1 MVNRLRNLSVKASLT
16 LVLAVFTVF
25 LLMTAWLGHSASNN
39 GEKALEELH
48 QINVLQLNAINLT
61 RAHLSDVQL
70 NFERFV
76 DATGQGE
83 NERASAYLAESQAAM
98 QRAETR
104 FAQYRDAPKT
114 ERGKPFADATGA
126 AYSHLVNELLKPQL
140 QALNGNDL
148 DAFRALQDE
157 AMAAT
162 QEFKRVSQEFI
173 DYADARGDALIT
185 DFNAQVE
192 RFEIF
197 EIVVLLLT
205 VALVVLV
212 RVGMV

>member
-1 MVNRLRNLSVKASLT
+1 
-16 LVLAVFTVF
+16 
-25 LLMTAWLGHSASNN
+25 MTAWLGHSSSNN

-83 NERASAYLAESQAAM
+83 NERASAYLTESQAAM

-114 ERGKPFADATGA
+114 ARGKTFADATSA
-126 AYSHLVNELLKPQL
+126 AYSHLVNELLNPPTASAERQRSRRL
-140 QALNGNDL
+140 P
-148 DAFRALQDE
+148 RA
-157 AMAAT
+157 A
-162 QEFKRVSQEFI
+162 
-173 DYADARGDALIT
+173 G
-185 DFNAQVE
+185 
-192 RFEIF
+192 
-197 EIVVLLLT
+197 
-205 VALVVLV
+205 
-212 RVGMV
+212 